1 MFRFHKNTNISLQ
14 GFNQLGP
21 GLLVV
26 YLPQTMFNYNGI
38 SVTTY
43 FLQDKKRVIC
53 RQSLL
58 IILKAIH
65 DKFHIK
71 QIQYW
76 DALFDMILVV
86 WFKNPIRMPQFQ
98 YFEIA
103 I

>member
-43 FLQDKKRVIC
+43 FLQDKKRVI
-53 RQSLL
+53 S
-58 IILKAIH
+58 
-65 DKFHIK
+65 D
-71 QIQYW
+71 
-76 DALFDMILVV
+76 VV
-86 WFKNPIRMPQFQ
+86 SH
-98 YFEIA
+98 Y
-103 I
+103 